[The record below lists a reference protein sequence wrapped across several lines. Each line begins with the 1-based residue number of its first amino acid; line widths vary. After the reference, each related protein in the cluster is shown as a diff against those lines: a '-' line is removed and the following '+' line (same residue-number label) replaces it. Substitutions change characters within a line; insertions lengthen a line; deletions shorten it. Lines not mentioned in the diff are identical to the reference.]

1 MARLIVVSGAPDGG
15 DRTVELTG
23 DSVSVGRDASNAIPL
38 DKEGK
43 ASRRHCQVTP
53 VSGGAY
59 EVSDLKSTNGTRV
72 NGEPVERRRL
82 RPGDVIEVGL
92 TRIRFEDDAAA
103 AALAATGDACY
114 LEWTAGDR
122 KGERVPLTTART
134 TFGRRDTNTVP
145 LEDKMA
151 SGHHAEITRD
161 LNGFTV
167 RDLGSTNGTLVNG
180 EPITEVALKHGD
192 RVRVGNARFAFKDP
206 SMKDIDL
213 GDAAGDDDA
222 GDWGMMADV
231 DASARAKGSGR
242 GLAAAAVLIAALGG
256 GAYVAANQKTD
267 DGGAFFDVANQVDD
281 GSFDSPDLLS
291 WGADE
296 GAPLSV
302 ERGTSGGAP
311 KGGPHLVVRRTDA
324 GGAGLAVASYSE
336 ELDTK
341 DNEAYRVS
349 ARMSRDGTGRAALAI
364 QWSRLGNVRSGSTA
378 VSQTV
383 RVGTP
388 ERTGSWASV
397 ERVVRRPGW
406 AKSGRLVLIVGP
418 DASARLDDVR
428 FEVATS
434 AAGAAG
440 RLEGDKGI
448 EVMASMT
455 GGIDLLRN
463 STVLAVGATP
473 WARFAD
479 GRVVG
484 GPAAFVVDG
493 PPAASGDGAIEF
505 KGRLVD
511 DKGAVPA
518 SIRWSKIPEGLS
530 AAISVDGAD
539 AVGLSADFPK
549 AHLAE
554 QLKVRSGT
562 GSKVVE
568 PTGGI
573 DLDGATRVLV
583 GDAERR
589 IDVNRPE
596 TLLALDLPADAKT
609 GRLSTYAADDTGLL
623 RVALWRAGASG
634 DVRLVMNF
642 DGERQRA
649 QQALRDAKALV
660 DKSAGPGIKRL
671 YAVAD
676 EFPFETEIRTQALAV
691 ARQREDRAQKDLKG
705 LQQGL
710 DLFAVYRDQPSL
722 ADATRRADEL
732 DVQFPASGEA
742 SQQEASIREAISKA
756 RTARLA
762 HEIATA
768 GPEVKRLTRLAKL
781 LEQEQGFEV
790 MAALYYDAVV
800 HRFGELESAAG
811 APELSSQIADCR
823 KSLATLLEKPGVR
836 ASFPNLPEGDE
847 KKGGK

>member
-15 DRTVELTG
+15 DRTVELSG
-23 DSVSVGRDASNAIPL
+23 DSVSIGRDASNAIPL

-72 NGEPVERRRL
+72 NGEAVERRRL

-103 AALAATGDACY
+103 AAQAATGDACY

-122 KGERVPLTTART
+122 KGDRVPLASART

-151 SGHHAEITRD
+151 SGHHAEITKD
-161 LNGFTV
+161 LNGFTI

-180 EPITEVALKHGD
+180 EPITETLLKHGD
-192 RVRVGNARFAFKDP
+192 RVRIGNARFAYKDP
-206 SMKDIDL
+206 SMKDVDV
-213 GDAAGDDDA
+213 GDAGADDDA
-222 GDWGMMADV
+222 GDWGMMAEV
-231 DASARAKGSGR
+231 DATARAKGGGK

-256 GAYVAANQKTD
+256 GAYVAANQKSEE
-267 DGGAFFDVANQVDD
+267 GGAYFDVANQVDD

-296 GAPLSV
+296 GAPLTV
-302 ERGTSGGAP
+302 ERATAGGAP
-311 KGGPHLVVRRTDA
+311 KGGPHLVVRRTDSGGVGTALA
-324 GGAGLAVASYSE
+324 GYSE

-341 DNEAYRVS
+341 DNAAYRVS
-349 ARMSRDGTGRAALAI
+349 ARMSRDGTGPAALAV

-383 RVGTP
+383 RVGSP
-388 ERTGSWASV
+388 ERTGSWSKI
-397 ERVVRRPGW
+397 ERIVRRPGW
-406 AKSGRLVLIVGP
+406 AKSGRLVVIVGP

-428 FEVATS
+428 FEDASSVPAS
-434 AAGAAG
+434 AG

-448 EVMASMT
+448 EVMATAT
-455 GGIDLLRN
+455 GGVDLLRN
-463 STVLAVGATP
+463 STVLAVGASP

-479 GRVVG
+479 GRVLG

-493 PPAASGDGAIEF
+493 PASAGGDGAVEF

-530 AAISVDGAD
+530 AAISVDGAE

-554 QLKVRSGT
+554 QLKVRSAT

-568 PTGGI
+568 PTAGI
-573 DLDGATRVLV
+573 DLDGTSRVLV
-583 GDAERR
+583 GDADRR
-589 IDVNRPE
+589 TDVNRPE
-596 TLLALDLPADAKT
+596 TLLALDLPADAKA
-609 GRLSTYAADDTGLL
+609 GRLATYAADDAGLL
-623 RVALWRAGASG
+623 RVALWRTGASG
-634 DVRLVMNF
+634 DIRLVMNF

-649 QQALRDAKALV
+649 QQALRDGKALV
-660 DKSAGPGIKRL
+660 DKSPGPGIQRL

-676 EFPFETEIRTQALAV
+676 EFPFETEIRTQALAA
-691 ARQREDRAQKDLKG
+691 ARQREDRAAKDLKA
-705 LQQGL
+705 LQQSL
-710 DLFAVYRDQPSL
+710 ELFAVYRDLPSL
-722 ADATRRADEL
+722 GDVTRRADEM
-732 DVQFPASGEA
+732 DAQFPAPSEPATG
-742 SQQEASIREAISKA
+742 QVASIRDAISKA
-756 RTARLA
+756 REVRMQ
-762 HEIATA
+762 HEIAAA
-768 GPEVKRLTRLAKL
+768 GPEVKRLSRLAKL

-790 MAALYYDAVV
+790 MAALYYDAVI
-800 HRFGELESAAG
+800 HRFGDLELASG
-811 APELSSQIADCR
+811 APDLTTQIADCR

-836 ASFPNLPEGDE
+836 ASFPKLPEG
-847 KKGGK
+847 K